1 MKRELLPLLAM
12 GILAGVPLWAQEKAA
27 AGESKAGESNASESK
42 KSRSS
47 DQTIRRKEEVTVV
60 SASRVESTL
69 IDAPATM
76 SVITE
81 RTLETTPANNV
92 GDLLR
97 TVPGTNVIQM
107 SARDFNVTSRLATST
122 LSNSELVLVDGR
134 SIYLDFYDLVLW
146 DFVPTSSS
154 NEIKQIEVV
163 RGPASVVWG
172 ANAMAGV
179 INIITKSPRENPGF
193 GLTLSAG
200 LFNRAGGSREA
211 DGDGYDYRGSFYY
224 AAAPNDTWAYK
235 LSAGYY
241 NSDPY
246 SRPVGIV
253 GGCPLGQPC
262 VPDPL
267 DGSILTGGAPYPQE
281 TDTAGNFIN
290 VGTSQPKFDLRV
302 DQRLAGGGAITYE
315 GGYAGTTGIIH
326 TGIGP
331 FDIESPSYLAYGKV
345 AYQRG
350 ALHVGAFGNFVNAKA
365 PNLLQT
371 DPETGA
377 AVQLNF
383 KTETYDLEAG
393 NTSVLGGRHALTYG
407 VSLRRN
413 NFDITL
419 APDSENRNEFGAYVQ
434 DEFFLDKFRFA
445 AGVRADKFGNLDKV
459 VWSPRVSVMFKP
471 TPDHSIRA
479 TYNRAF
485 RSPSD
490 INNYLDQN
498 ILQPPP
504 PNPAIPPFINEPF
517 SLELNTYGNLN
528 LTEEH
533 IDAFELAYTGTI
545 HGKTTLGL
553 SIYRNDINDNINFT
567 YLYPPENPNLPPPTF
582 YDVQN
587 PARGFGAV
595 TGTPFQL
602 SPQQMAIL
610 GAFGVQLPWKVATYL
625 NLGPLRNDG
634 LEASISHRITDQVS
648 VYGNYSYQKEPKPLT
663 AKSGQIPY
671 PIAEI
676 TVPPKSRFNAGVS
689 VDTDRFIGSVT
700 VNYAGKAFWN
710 DVLNELYWGY
720 SDAYTMLNATIGVR
734 FAEGKVMVSL
744 RGTNLANEK
753 IQQHVFGDLLR
764 RSVVAELRFFT
775 K

>member
-1 MKRELLPLLAM
+1 MKRELLPFLAM
-12 GILAGVPLWAQEKAA
+12 GILASVPLWAQEKAA
-27 AGESKAGESNASESK
+27 ADESTK
-42 KSRSS
+42 KSESS
-47 DQTIRRKEEVTVV
+47 DQTIHRKEEVVV
-60 SASRVESTL
+60 SASRVERNL
-69 IDAPATM
+69 VDAPATM
-76 SVITE
+76 SVVTG
-81 RTLETTPANNV
+81 RTLETTPATNI
-92 GDLLR
+92 GDILR

-200 LFNRAGGSREA
+200 LFNRDGGSREA
-211 DGDGYDYRGSFYY
+211 DGNGYDYRGSFYY

-235 LSAGYY
+235 LSAGYL

-253 GGCPLGQPC
+253 GGCPPGQPC
-262 VPDPL
+262 VPHPL
-267 DGSILTGGAPYPQE
+267 DSSLLTGGAPYPQE
-281 TDTAGNFIN
+281 KDGAGNFIN

-302 DQRLAGGGAITYE
+302 DQQVTSGGTITYQ

-331 FDIESPSYLAYGKV
+331 FDIQSPSYLAYGKV

-350 ALHVGAFGNFVNAKA
+350 ALHVGAFGNFVDAKA

-383 KTETYDLEAG
+383 KTQTWDLEAG
-393 NTSVLGGRHALTYG
+393 NTSVVAGRHALTYG
-407 VSLRRN
+407 VSFRRN

-419 APDSENRNEFGAYVQ
+419 APQSKDRNEFGAYFQ
-434 DEFFLDKFRFA
+434 EEFFLDKFRLA
-445 AGVRADKFGNLDKV
+445 AGVRADKFGNIDKV

-471 TPDHSIRA
+471 TPDQSIRA

-498 ILQPPP
+498 IVQPPP
-504 PNPAIPPFINEPF
+504 PNPAAPPFINEPF
-517 SLELNTYGNLN
+517 LLELNTYGNPN
-528 LTEEH
+528 LREEH

-567 YLYPPENPNLPPPTF
+567 YLYPPENPSLPPPTF

-602 SPQQMAIL
+602 SAQQMTIL
-610 GAFGVQLPWKVATYL
+610 GLFGVKLPWKVATYL

-634 LEASISHRITDQVS
+634 LEASISHRFTDQVS
-648 VYGNYSYQKEPKPLT
+648 VYGNYSYQKEPKALA

-671 PIAEI
+671 PVAEI
-676 TVPPKSRFNAGVS
+676 TVPPKNRFNAGVS
-689 VDTDRFIGSVT
+689 VDTGRFIGSVT
-700 VNYAGKAFWN
+700 VNYADKAFWN

-720 SDAYTMLNATIGVR
+720 SDAYTMLNATIGVKL
-734 FAEGKVMVSL
+734 AEGKVMVSL
-744 RGTNLANEK
+744 RGTNLTNEK
-753 IQQHVFGDLLR
+753 IQQHVFGDLLK
-764 RSVVAELRFFT
+764 RSVVAELRIFT

>member
-1 MKRELLPLLAM
+1 MKRELLPFLAM
-12 GILAGVPLWAQEKAA
+12 GILASVPLWAQEKATA
-27 AGESKAGESNASESK
+27 AESK
-42 KSRSS
+42 KSEGG
-47 DQTIRRKEEVTVV
+47 DQTIHRKEEVTVV

-69 IDAPATM
+69 VDAPATM
-76 SVITE
+76 SVLTE
-81 RTLETTPANNV
+81 RTLETTPATNI

-107 SARDFNVTSRLATST
+107 SARDFNVTSRLATAT

-134 SIYLDFYDLVLW
+134 SIYLDFYGLVLW
-146 DFVPTSSS
+146 DFVPTSSP

-172 ANAMAGV
+172 ANAMSGV
-179 INIITKSPRENPGF
+179 INIITKSPHENPGF

-200 LFNRAGGSREA
+200 LFNRDGGSRES
-211 DGDGYDYRGSFYY
+211 DGNGYDYRGSFYY

-235 LSAGYY
+235 LSAGYF

-246 SRPVGIV
+246 SRPTGIV
-253 GGCPLGQPC
+253 GGCRLGQPC
-262 VPDPL
+262 VPHPL
-267 DGSILTGGAPYPQE
+267 DSSLLTGGAPYPQE
-281 TDTAGNFIN
+281 KDGAGNFIN
-290 VGTSQPKFDLRV
+290 NGTSQPKVDVRV
-302 DQRLAGGGAITYE
+302 DQRFTGGGTVTYQ
-315 GGYAGTTGIIH
+315 GGYSGTTGIIH

-331 FDIESPSYLAYGKV
+331 FDIQSGSYLAYGKV
-345 AYQRG
+345 AYQKG
-350 ALHVGAFGNFVNAKA
+350 TLHVGAFGNFVNAKA

-383 KTETYDLEAG
+383 NTQTYDLEAG
-393 NTSVLGGRHALTYG
+393 NTSVVGGRHALTYG

-419 APDSENRNEFGAYVQ
+419 APDSKDRNEFGAYGQ
-434 DEFFLDKFRFA
+434 EEFFLEKFRFS

-498 ILQPPP
+498 IVQPPP
-504 PNPAIPPFINEPF
+504 PNPAAPPFINEPF
-517 SLELNTYGNLN
+517 FLELNTYGNPN
-528 LTEEH
+528 LKEEH

-545 HGKTTLGL
+545 RGRTTLGL
-553 SIYRNDINDNINFT
+553 SIYRNDVNDNINFT

-610 GAFGVQLPWKVATYL
+610 GLFGVQLPWKVATYL

-648 VYGNYSYQKEPKPLT
+648 AYANYSYQKEPKPLA

-689 VDTDRFIGSVT
+689 VDTNRFVGSVT

-720 SDAYTMLNATIGVR
+720 SDAYTMLNARVGVR

-744 RGTNLANEK
+744 RGTNLTNEK
-753 IQQHVFGDLLR
+753 IQQHVFGDLLK